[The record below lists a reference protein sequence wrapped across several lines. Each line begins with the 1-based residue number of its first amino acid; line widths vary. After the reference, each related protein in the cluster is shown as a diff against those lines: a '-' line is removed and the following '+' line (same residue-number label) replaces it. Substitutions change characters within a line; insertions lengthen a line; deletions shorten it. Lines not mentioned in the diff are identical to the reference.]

1 MKHRHHYTFLFF
13 VSCALIAISLFPTIR
28 DIFFNNT
35 RIDSVGHFIS
45 FFCLTLLLHSF
56 IRLPLFNTM
65 ACLMLYAVFSEMGQY
80 YLGYRNGELRDVIAD
95 ILGVFLF
102 VLFKWIYIIYWKKSS
117 L

>member
-1 MKHRHHYTFLFF
+1 MKHRHHYTFLLF
-13 VSCALIAISLFPTIR
+13 VACILVAISLSPGIR
-28 DIFFNNT
+28 DFFFNNT
-35 RIDSVGHFIS
+35 RVDSVGHFIS

-65 ACLMLYAVFSEMGQY
+65 ACLTFYAVFSEVGQY

-95 ILGVFLF
+95 ILGISLF
-102 VLFKWIYIIYWKKSS
+102 VLLKWIYIIYWEKST